1 MVDELNVFG
10 SLVGGR
16 MPEYISG
23 PIIFAGRAN
32 TEGDDDILFEREA
45 W

>member
-1 MVDELNVFG
+1 VSLMVDELNVFG

-23 PIIFAGRAN
+23 PIIFKRMIGGN
-32 TEGDDDILFEREA
+32 S
-45 W
+45 